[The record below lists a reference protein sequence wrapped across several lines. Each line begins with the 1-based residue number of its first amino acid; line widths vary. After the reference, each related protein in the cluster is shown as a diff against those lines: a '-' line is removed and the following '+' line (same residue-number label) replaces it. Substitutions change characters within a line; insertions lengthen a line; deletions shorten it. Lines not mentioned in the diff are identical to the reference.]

1 MPADIHA
8 LQFVFLLLLLFVVAL
23 GILSQKLKTPYP
35 IVLVVGGLLLS
46 FVPGIP
52 RTNLN
57 PDIVFFVIL
66 PPLLYSA
73 AWLTSWREFS
83 HNLVSIFFLAFGLV
97 TFTVLGV
104 TQLGQ
109 WVLPGFDWRV
119 GLVLGAVVAPTDAIA
134 ATSIANRL
142 GLPKRIVD
150 ILEGESL
157 LNDATALLALE
168 FGLALLVGGEK
179 PTFTFGLLRL
189 TYLVAV
195 GVVVGL
201 AVGEIVHLVEHRVD
215 NGPIEITLS
224 ILTPYVAYL
233 SADAIHA
240 SGVLAVV
247 VCGLYLSRKSSHFFS
262 PSVRLQAWAVWDSL
276 TFILNGLVFV
286 LIGLQL
292 PYVLEAIRDHNR
304 RELLLYGAVFSAFL
318 ILLRVIWIFPGA
330 YVANL
335 IRRRIFHQNEPLP
348 PMRQIFVVGWT
359 GMRGVISLAAAIALP
374 QTFADGT
381 PFTQRSMII
390 FLAFSVILV
399 TLVLQGLTLPPL
411 IRVLG
416 LASDSLP
423 RHRQSEEQEARRAI
437 LQAAITYLG
446 EKQNQAEPE
455 FSEIYQD
462 LSQHYRRQL
471 AAYGEDLGGA
481 DDSNSSSN
489 SNVRRFHNR
498 HIELSRELLQV
509 EREVAVQ
516 LRNDRRISDELLRE
530 LEHELDLGEAR
541 FLAKRVS

>member
-1 MPADIHA
+1 MQADIHA
-8 LQFVFLLLLLFVVAL
+8 LEVVFLLLLLFVVVL
-23 GILSQKLKTPYP
+23 GVLSQKLKTPYP

-46 FVPGIP
+46 FIPGIP

-97 TFTVLGV
+97 MFTVLGV
-104 TQLGQ
+104 TYIGQ
-109 WVLPGFDWRV
+109 WFLPGFDWRV

-134 ATSIANRL
+134 ATSIATRI

-168 FGLALLVGGEK
+168 FGIALLVGGER

-189 TYLVAV
+189 TYLVVV
-195 GVVVGL
+195 GIVVGL
-201 AVGEIVHLVEHRVD
+201 VIGEIVHFVEHRID
-215 NGPIEITLS
+215 DGPIEITLS

-233 SADAIHA
+233 GAEAIHA

-262 PSVRLQAWAVWDSL
+262 PTVRLQAWAVWGSL

-292 PYVLEAIRDHNR
+292 PYVLETIRDHNLR
-304 RELLLYGAVFSAFL
+304 HLLLYGAAFSAFL
-318 ILLRVIWIFPGA
+318 ILLRVVWLFPGA
-330 YVANL
+330 FLANL
-335 IRRRIFHQNEPLP
+335 IRRRILHQDEPLP
-348 PMRQIFVVGWT
+348 PARQIFVVGWT

-374 QTFADGT
+374 QTLANGT
-381 PFTQRSMII
+381 PFVQRSMII

-411 IRVLG
+411 IRALG
-416 LASDSLP
+416 LAGGGLP
-423 RHRQSEEQEARRAI
+423 HVDGHHDAHQDEEKEARRAI
-437 LQAAITYLG
+437 LQSVLVYLS
-446 EKQNQAEPE
+446 EKQSQAEPE
-455 FSEIYQD
+455 FVEVYAD
-462 LSQHYRRQL
+462 LAQHYRHRL
-471 AAYGEDLGGA
+471 EAYAEDPGDGEGTVA
-481 DDSNSSSN
+481 
-489 SNVRRFHNR
+489 RRFHNR
-498 HIELSRELLQV
+498 HVDLSRELLRV
-509 EREVAVQ
+509 ERQTAVQ
-516 LRNDRRISDELLRE
+516 LRNERRISDELLRE
-530 LEHELDLGEAR
+530 LERELDLGEAR
-541 FLAKRVS
+541 FLSKRVS

>member
-1 MPADIHA
+1 MQVDVHA
-8 LQFVFLLLLLFVVAL
+8 LQIVFLLLLLFVVAL
-23 GILSQKLKTPYP
+23 GTLSKKLKTPYP
-35 IVLVVGGLLLS
+35 VVLVVGGLLLS
-46 FVPGIP
+46 FIPGVPRP
-52 RTNLN
+52 NLN

-83 HNLVSIFFLAFGLV
+83 HNLVSILLLAFGLV
-97 TFTVLGV
+97 AFTVLAV

-109 WVLPGFDWRV
+109 WLLPGFDWRL

-134 ATSIANRL
+134 ASSIATRI

-157 LNDATALLALE
+157 LNDASALLALE
-168 FGLALLVGGEK
+168 FGLALLVGGLR
-179 PTFTFGLLRL
+179 PTFTFGLMRL
-189 TYLVAV
+189 TYLVVV
-195 GVVVGL
+195 GIVVGL
-201 AVGEIVHLVEHRVD
+201 VVGEIVHSIEHRID
-215 NGPIEITLS
+215 DGPIEITLS

-233 SADAIHA
+233 SADSIRA
-240 SGVLAVV
+240 SGVLSVV

-292 PYVLEAIRDHNR
+292 PYVLETIHDHSLGG
-304 RELLLYGAVFSAFL
+304 LLVYGALFSAFL
-318 ILLRVIWIFPGA
+318 IVLRLIWIFPGA

-335 IRRRIFHQNEPLP
+335 IRRRILHQNEPLP
-348 PMRQIFVVGWT
+348 GMRQIFVVGWT

-374 QTFADGT
+374 RTFADGT
-381 PFTQRSMII
+381 PFAQRSMII
-390 FLAFSVILV
+390 FLAFSVIVV

-411 IRVLG
+411 IRALG
-416 LASDSLP
+416 LAGGP
-423 RHRQSEEQEARRAI
+423 IPQHREEKEARRAI
-437 LQAAITYLG
+437 LQSALAYLL

-455 FSEIYQD
+455 FTSVYED
-462 LSQHYRRQL
+462 LAQHYRHRL
-471 AAYGEDLGGA
+471 AVYREDLDEA
-481 DDSNSSSN
+481 HDPIA
-489 SNVRRFHNR
+489 RQFHNR
-498 HIELSRELLQV
+498 HIDVSRELLQV
-509 EREVAVQ
+509 ERQTAVR

-541 FLAKRVS
+541 FQAKRVS